1 MKSQK
6 QAKSFDDG
14 YACLK
19 CGELLDCV
27 TSSGLLNRE
36 IPLPGDI
43 SICLYCSNIAIFTD
57 SGLRPP
63 GEHEEFSNAQ
73 IQEIAIV
80 LATMELYRVWKKAK
94 NNTIH

>member
-19 CGELLDCV
+19 CGEVLDRV
-27 TSSGLLNRE
+27 TSSGLLDRE

-43 SICLYCSNIAIFTD
+43 SICLYCSDIAIFTS

-63 GEHEEFSNAQ
+63 GEDEEFSNDQ
-73 IQEIAIV
+73 IQEVAIV
-80 LATMELYRVWKKAK
+80 LATIELYRAWKKAK
-94 NNTIH
+94 NTIH